1 MNSYEIAKKIHNDSI
16 MSVIL
21 RKYREEDPI
30 SVRFSPSRTYYVD
43 VGKGSDSPGAG
54 TLMRPFK
61 TLQYAHDTI
70 NVNVDS
76 VESQVEIHIAPGV
89 YEEDLVVTKNNLF
102 WTNGFSPRAQGLV
115 SLYGTITI
123 NITSGLSNP
132 FSILTAFRG
141 IKIQNGD
148 ATKTALNI
156 ISTQQSRYLFYDLNI
171 FSDGRCINNSSPNTI
186 FLYDCIIN
194 LGLLNS
200 ADDCVYF
207 SNGVLNARDSEFY
220 SRGTGHII
228 DIQQTA
234 TLRTNRCII
243 ENELSGA
250 VSSLINIENNG
261 YNLGS
266 NLSQISLSYIGTS
279 AIGEAITMN
288 NDIIPDPFKQP
299 LFMAFSST
307 NVQGTN
313 RFDGTGT
320 ILTFQNVSLPLSA
333 TGNGGITVSAQTGF

>member
-1 MNSYEIAKKIHNDSI
+1 
-16 MSVIL
+16 MSVVL

-43 VGKGSDSPGAG
+43 AGKGSDSPGAG

-70 NVNVDS
+70 NVDVDS
-76 VESQVEIHIAPGV
+76 IEAQVEIHIAPGV

-123 NITSGLSNP
+123 NITSGFSDP

-141 IKIQNGD
+141 IKIQNID
-148 ATKTALNI
+148 ETKTALNI

-171 FSDGRCINNSSPNTI
+171 FSEGRCIHNSSPNTI

-194 LGLLNS
+194 FDS
-200 ADDCVYF
+200 SSSTDDCVYF

-220 SRGTGHII
+220 RKGTGHII
-228 DIQQTA
+228 NIQQTA
-234 TLRTNRCII
+234 ILRTNRCII
-243 ENELSGA
+243 DNKQTDVGS
-250 VSSLINIENNG
+250 VSSVINIDNN
-261 YNLGS
+261 GS
-266 NLSQISLSYIGTS
+266 NLSDASQLSLTYIATS
-279 AIGEAITMN
+279 VPGEAITLN
-288 NDIIPDPFKQP
+288 NDSVTQP
-299 LFMAFSST
+299 IFMAFSST
-307 NVQGTN
+307 NVQGSN
-313 RFDGTGT
+313 RFDGTGQ
-320 ILTFQNVSLPLSA
+320 IYTFQNVSFPFSA
-333 TGNGGITVSAQTGF
+333 TGNGGITVSAQSGF